1 MKRIFIFVFIIAL
14 CVSLTACDPG
24 AYCLS
29 FDELT
34 KNVVRIDLID
44 YNNPDQKGFISW
56 VPDHSDD
63 LLPFD
68 NSKCTLLKQLDDE
81 KSVDF
86 LKNLSRSD
94 ILYHYYV
101 FNSPRGISLRLT
113 YENGDFL
120 IVNCDS
126 ENEAF
131 VGYIGKYSA
140 DGKVLE
146 FYGCFSSYHYFERL
160 VDMFS
165 DSDGYDNEI

>member
-1 MKRIFIFVFIIAL
+1 MKKIFIFVFMLAL

-86 LKNLSRSD
+86 LKNSELLAVWLQRAHH
-94 ILYHYYV
+94 IATEQN
-101 FNSPRGISLRLT
+101 FFP
-113 YENGDFL
+113 NGCQQPH
-120 IVNCDS
+120 IQEHTHSIRCT
-126 ENEAF
+126 
-131 VGYIGKYSA
+131 
-140 DGKVLE
+140 
-146 FYGCFSSYHYFERL
+146 
-160 VDMFS
+160 
-165 DSDGYDNEI
+165 